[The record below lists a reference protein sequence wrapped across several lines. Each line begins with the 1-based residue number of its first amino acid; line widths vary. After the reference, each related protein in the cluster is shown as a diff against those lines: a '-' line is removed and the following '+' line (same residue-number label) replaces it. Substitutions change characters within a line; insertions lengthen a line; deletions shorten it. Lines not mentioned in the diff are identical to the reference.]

1 MPLKSYGVLAAR
13 AVDRRREGA
22 DDDTPHFQI
31 HLVDEAGTHYRA
43 AVNVK
48 SQESPS
54 ELLYR
59 VDENFRHAL
68 LDKLPAAG
76 SGWTDLP
83 TDAGG
88 AALDYVRGDMLDRAG
103 MKKLPAD
110 APGPDND
117 LADVLEEHVQRA
129 VADDNAAVYVFGER
143 WGPEDGTP
151 DKIFGFEPGNGV
163 HDVHM
168 NQGNSERFQ
177 GQDGVWQD
185 GALLIHLPAD
195 DQWIALFLAFQSQS
209 WNTDDSTGHAEDAG
223 DRPGEPDQPTEP
235 DRPTEPSEPTDP
247 DLPGGPGDGNAP
259 AVRIHSALI
268 NPQGPAPERETVT
281 LLNTSRSAVDL
292 GGWHLADRGERRVP
306 LPAQRLEPGA
316 TFTVAAA
323 DGLRLGNRGGTI
335 TLLDDAGATVHTVTY
350 SEGQARQEG
359 SPVVFD
365 A

>member
-22 DDDTPHFQI
+22 ADDTPHFQI

-54 ELLYR
+54 ELLYL
-59 VDENFRHAL
+59 VDENFAHAL
-68 LDKLPAAG
+68 LEKLPAAG
-76 SGWTDLP
+76 SGWTVLP

-88 AALDYVRGDMLDRAG
+88 AALDYVRGEMLDRAD

-110 APGPDND
+110 EPGPDND
-117 LADVLEEHVQRA
+117 LADVLDEHVQRA
-129 VADDNAAVYVFGER
+129 IADADAALYVFGER
-143 WGPEDGTP
+143 WGPEGGTP

-168 NQGNSERFQ
+168 NQGNSERFKD
-177 GQDGVWQD
+177 QDGVWQD

-209 WNTDDSTGHAEDAG
+209 WNTDDSTGHAEDAD
-223 DRPGEPDQPTEP
+223 DRPSE
-235 DRPTEPSEPTDP
+235 PTEPSEPTDP
-247 DLPGGPGDGNAP
+247 SGPGGPGDGNTP
-259 AVRIHSALI
+259 AVRIHSALV
-268 NPQGPAPERETVT
+268 NPQGPAPERETIT
-281 LLNTSRSAVDL
+281 LVNASQAAVDL
-292 GGWHLADRGERRVP
+292 GGWHLADRNERRVP

-323 DGLRLGNRGGTI
+323 DGLQLGNRGGTI
-335 TLLDDAGATVHTVTY
+335 SLLDGTGATVHTVTY
-350 SEGQARQEG
+350 SESQARQEG